1 MTGTHGLKVGYQGT
15 HMQYDWQSLTN
26 PSLMRY
32 TFSSG
37 VPTSVSYTSTSQ
49 WDNANRAVAHS
60 IFFQDQWT
68 RGRLTLQGGLR
79 YDRVTSWA
87 PDRGNGT
94 DQTTSLSPVP
104 IRFGRIDSVTGFND
118 LTPRV
123 GAAYDL
129 FGNGRTALKFSA
141 GKYLAA
147 ATADGIYSSQNQGLN
162 YVRTASRPWTDSNV
176 NYAVDCDLLNPAA
189 QNTTSTGGT
198 SAAH

>member
-1 MTGTHGLKVGYQGT
+1 MYGRPNVSYRAPYGWGEYDTISWNWRAAWSYVTGSHGLKLGYQGT

-60 IFFQDQWT
+60 IFLQDQWT

-87 PDRGNGT
+87 PDGGNGT

-104 IRFGRIDSVTGFND
+104 
-118 LTPRV
+118 V
-123 GAAYDL
+123 G
-129 FGNGRTALKFSA
+129 SA
-141 GKYLAA
+141 GW
-147 ATADGIYSSQNQGLN
+147 TA
-162 YVRTASRPWTDSNV
+162 
-176 NYAVDCDLLNPAA
+176 
-189 QNTTSTGGT
+189 
-198 SAAH
+198 